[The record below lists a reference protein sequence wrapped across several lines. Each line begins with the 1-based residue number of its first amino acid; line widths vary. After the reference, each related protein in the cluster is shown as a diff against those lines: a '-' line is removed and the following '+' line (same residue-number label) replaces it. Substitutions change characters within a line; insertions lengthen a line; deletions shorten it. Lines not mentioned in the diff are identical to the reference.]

1 MQFIRKAEAGRKS
14 ICKRGS
20 LALIIKI
27 ELDVCAL
34 SLIDACQA
42 LRF

>member
-1 MQFIRKAEAGRKS
+1 MQFIREVEAGRKS

-20 LALIIKI
+20 LTLIIKI

-34 SLIDACQA
+34 SLVDACQA